1 MIKISRSKVVFFES
15 VIADFFSKGG
25 REHLPWRRPK
35 ITAYE
40 VWVSEI
46 MLQQTQVSRVIE
58 YYTRFLKKYPTI
70 GSLAQSSWEEFLPCY
85 EGLGYY
91 ARGRNMLKAAKMVV
105 EEYKGKFPKEK
116 MLLEKIPGIGP
127 YTASAILSFAYG
139 ENHIAWDTNVKR
151 VIGRFFFGSRKADF
165 ERERMESKFTLP
177 AKTLNSALMDFGS
190 ALCLARPKCEAC
202 PLRTRCLYYKEG
214 GMQETIQNTKYKIQD
229 TKVDWRGARAIVFL
243 HENHRK
249 YFSST
254 EKKYEPFVLPSGYNS
269 RAGIKDWFMK
279 KYNLIVS
286 VRPPH
291 RKLIAGKQ
299 PTLLVNAQ
307 ILSGNASFFVFLKKD
322 VQSSIDD
329 LIKEGK
335 K

>member
-1 MIKISRSKVVFFES
+1 MSISERRRVFFEKIL
-15 VIADFFSKGG
+15 VDFFRKVG
-25 REHLPWRRPK
+25 REYLPWRK
-35 ITAYE
+35 KDVTAYE

-46 MLQQTQVSRVIE
+46 MLQQTQVSRVIG
-58 YYTRFLKKYPTI
+58 YYERFLKKYPTVQP
-70 GSLAQSSWEEFLPCY
+70 LAKSSWEEFLPYY

-91 ARGRNMLKAAKMVV
+91 ARGRNMLLAAKVIV
-105 EEYKGKFPKEK
+105 AEYDGKFPCDRR
-116 MLLEKIPGIGP
+116 LLEAIPGIGP

-139 ENHIAWDTNVKR
+139 ENHLAWDTNLNR
-151 VIGRFFFGSRKADF
+151 VIGRFFFGSRRAEFDTEDMSSRF
-165 ERERMESKFTLP
+165 SLP
-177 AKTLNSALMDFGS
+177 AKTMNAALMDFGS

-214 GMQETIQNTKYKIQD
+214 GMQETIQNTKYEIQN
-229 TKVDWRGARAIVFL
+229 TKVDWKGARAVVFL

-249 YFSST
+249 YFSSQ

-291 RKLIAGKQ
+291 RKLILRKQ
-299 PTLLVNAQ
+299 ATLLVNAQ
-307 ILSGNASFFVFLKKD
+307 ILSGNASFFVFSKKD
-322 VQSSIDD
+322 FQSSIDD